1 MQRAFVLPNL
11 AMWILKMC
19 SMNELENGFSCKEA
33 NSLDLVDYLSRLGH
47 TPQKIRGVDYWY
59 LSPLRTERTLSFKV
73 NRRLNVWYDHG
84 EGAGGTLVDFGL
96 RYFGCSIPELLTQ
109 LSGNLSSLKPLPTI
123 PTVADAAPERHLEF
137 CGDRPIQSL
146 SLQRYLRTRNVPL
159 PLSQKYLRE
168 VVFALDGKR
177 YLALGFPNRSGG
189 YELRNDWFKGSSAP
203 KDVSYHF
210 RGSRELAVFEGF
222 FDFLSFLAI
231 HQKQEV
237 PRMDFLVLN
246 SLSFAQKSLDIMTA
260 YLRVRLYL
268 DNDKAGEKHFQQI
281 QKSCPQAKDE
291 RRLYQGYKDLND
303 WLMHMGK
310 GARLRQRPPF
320 HSP

>member
-1 MQRAFVLPNL
+1 MKEF
-11 AMWILKMC
+11 
-19 SMNELENGFSCKEA
+19 ENGLSCKEA
-33 NSLDLVDYLSRLGH
+33 NTLDLVDYLARLGH

-59 LSPLRTERTLSFKV
+59 LSPLRTERTPSFKV

-96 RYFGCSIPELLTQ
+96 RYFRCSIPELLAQ
-109 LSGNLSSLKPLPTI
+109 LSGNLPSLKPLVTLPV
-123 PTVADAAPERHLEF
+123 VADEAPEKHLEI

-146 SLQRYLRTRNVPL
+146 SLQRYLHTRKIPL
-159 PLSQKYLRE
+159 LIAQKHLRE
-168 VVFALDGKR
+168 VVFLLDGKR

-203 KDVSYHF
+203 KDISYYF
-210 RGSRELAVFEGF
+210 RGSRELAIFEGF

-237 PRMDFLVLN
+237 PRLDILVLN

-260 YLRVRLYL
+260 YRQVRLWL
-268 DNDKAGEKHFQQI
+268 DNDKAGEKHLQQL
-281 QKSCPQAKDE
+281 QKSCSHATDE

-310 GARLRQRPPF
+310 GTRPRQRPPF